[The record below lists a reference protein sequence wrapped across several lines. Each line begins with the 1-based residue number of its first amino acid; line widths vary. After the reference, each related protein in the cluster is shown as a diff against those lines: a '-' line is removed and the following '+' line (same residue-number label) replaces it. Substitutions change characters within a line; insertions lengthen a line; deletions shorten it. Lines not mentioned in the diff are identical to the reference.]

1 MIKSEAIKILH
12 EVEKHQGFVI
22 FIQCF
27 RWKLKCT
34 EEETCIECESISKR
48 RQKQEL
54 DISAR
59 QTAGTV
65 FARYKL
71 VPKKSST
78 FESKL
83 IDLCFR
89 AGFKILKSVK
99 Y

>member
-34 EEETCIECESISKR
+34 EEETCIECESKNKR

-65 FARYKL
+65 FARYNL
-71 VPKKSST
+71 VPKIQHFSIKAHRPLFSCW
-78 FESKL
+78 L
-83 IDLCFR
+83 QN
-89 AGFKILKSVK
+89 FKKR
-99 Y
+99 

>member
-22 FIQCF
+22 FIQCL

-34 EEETCIECESISKR
+34 EEETCIECESKSKR

-65 FARYKL
+65 FAPYNL

-78 FESKL
+78 FQSKL
-83 IDLCFR
+83 IDLLFSCWLQN
-89 AGFKILKSVK
+89 LKRV
-99 Y
+99 